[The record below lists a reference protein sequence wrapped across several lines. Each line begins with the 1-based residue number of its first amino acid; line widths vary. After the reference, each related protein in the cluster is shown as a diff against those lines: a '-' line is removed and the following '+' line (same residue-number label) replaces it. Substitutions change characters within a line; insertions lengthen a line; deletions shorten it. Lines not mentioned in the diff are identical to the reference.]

1 MAISSTKNVQRTED
15 WSEPGAT
22 TNPGRLMTRA
32 EWLWTFFGIALLIVF
47 VLLVVDDYSL
57 PTIIA
62 GR

>member
-1 MAISSTKNVQRTED
+1 MTTSLTENVQRTED

-22 TNPGRLMTRA
+22 TNSGRLMTRA

-47 VLLVVDDYSL
+47 VVLVVEDYTL